1 MRRAKALTD
10 AWDAAARRPANWLPV
25 DASALTAAQRLRF
38 RRRKRA
44 LELYL
49 STDRP
54 IAEVLACAGLS
65 RTELYR
71 IVGRAFEARPDGD
84 PVGYLACLPHLSVK
98 PYTRTT
104 TSGRGAAGRFAQFL
118 AAHPD
123 VRDDLD
129 AWILGRR
136 APGPAVVR
144 GRQVKQIWLAFREV
158 CHSRGLDLATDY
170 PFCNRDGGREAVR
183 RYAVRRRATDAVAG
197 ARVVH
202 GDAAGRLAAGGAART
217 PESVVAPY
225 ELVQLDG
232 HRIDAVFTVRVPD
245 PAGEPVELPMARPWL
260 LVLID
265 AASRAVLGHAL
276 SLRENYCADDVL
288 RCVASSMTPWTPRE
302 LPGTAMPYAPGAGL
316 PNGTVAG
323 CERRLFTTLQLDNAW
338 SHHAGRVQTRLIG
351 MGVTEIV
358 TNPPAS
364 PRSNAIVERFMR
376 TFEAAGF
383 HQAPNTTGS
392 EPSDPRRR
400 DPDRAAARLGID
412 LEDLENLVDLV
423 MCSYNAEPHAAL
435 SGRSPLD
442 SLRDRLERGR
452 DLVRRARPSDPDGLG
467 LFEQEHGVTIRASLA
482 HGHRPHVTFRYAR
495 YTSEVLRLRGDL
507 AGRRATLRVDAR
519 DIRRGHLFL
528 EAGECV
534 GEVHVEARWASHP
547 HGADTRAV
555 IARLVKDGKLA
566 AAASRPLADYYAW
579 LARRA
584 RMSRPE
590 RNALLRL
597 QRELEVSNA
606 DDGAVPLTV
615 PGPDA
620 GPPTTPPMDP
630 PPGRTDPPREA
641 SPGRLAAFRPR
652 RGRRPI
658 VLTTTLLD

>member
-1 MRRAKALTD
+1 M
-10 AWDAAARRPANWLPV
+10 
-25 DASALTAAQRLRF
+25 
-38 RRRKRA
+38 
-44 LELYL
+44 
-49 STDRP
+49 
-54 IAEVLACAGLS
+54 
-65 RTELYR
+65 
-71 IVGRAFEARPDGD
+71 
-84 PVGYLACLPHLSVK
+84 
-98 PYTRTT
+98 
-104 TSGRGAAGRFAQFL
+104 
-118 AAHPD
+118 
-123 VRDDLD
+123 
-129 AWILGRR
+129 
-136 APGPAVVR
+136 
-144 GRQVKQIWLAFREV
+144 
-158 CHSRGLDLATDY
+158 
-170 PFCNRDGGREAVR
+170 R
-183 RYAVRRRATDAVAG
+183 RYAVSLRASDPVAA

-202 GDAAGRLAAGGAART
+202 GDAAARLGAGDAARS
-217 PESVVAPY
+217 PDPVVAPY
-225 ELVQLDG
+225 ELVQFDG

-245 PAGEPVELPMARPWL
+245 PAGDPVDLPLARPWL

-265 AASRAVLGHAL
+265 SASRAVLGYSL
-276 SLRENYCADDVL
+276 SLQENYSADDVL

-316 PNGTVAG
+316 PHGAVAG

-338 SHHAGRVQTRLIG
+338 SHHAGRVQARLIG

-392 EPSDPRRR
+392 NPSDPRRR
-400 DPDRAAARLGID
+400 DPDRAAVRLGID

-423 MCSYNAEPHAAL
+423 VCSYNAEPHTAL
-435 SGRSPLD
+435 SGRSPLGY
-442 SLRDRLERGR
+442 LTDRLERGR

-495 YTSEVLRLRGDL
+495 YTSDALRLRRDL
-507 AGRRATLRVDAR
+507 AGRRATLRVDGR
-519 DIRRGHLFL
+519 DVRRGHLFL
-528 EAGECV
+528 ESGECV
-534 GEVHVEARWASHP
+534 GEVQVEARWASHP

-555 IARLVKDGKLA
+555 IARLVRDGKLA

-579 LARRA
+579 LARRS

-590 RNALLRL
+590 RSALLRL
-597 QRELEVSNA
+597 QRELRLQDA
-606 DDGAVPLTV
+606 DDGAVPLAA

-620 GPPTTPPMDP
+620 GPSANSPAGSL
-630 PPGRTDPPREA
+630 PGPTDPSADP
-641 SPGRLAAFRPR
+641 SPGRLAAYRPR